1 MKAWARAIVW
11 VVFIMF
17 ITSGDILV
25 PGCRQ
30 CPALLGVSALKG
42 KCSLSFNGFFNVRTG
57 VGWASGGG
65 GFSKGSAMVV
75 TSKPA
80 HLGPCVCFS
89 KDKTHDG
96 FIL

>member
-42 KCSLSFNGFFNVRTG
+42 KCALSFNGFFNVRTG
-57 VGWASGGG
+57 VGWASGEAD
-65 GFSKGSAMVV
+65 FQKEV
-75 TSKPA
+75 
-80 HLGPCVCFS
+80 LW
-89 KDKTHDG
+89 
-96 FIL
+96 L